1 MLYYRLTTITEN
13 QMTSTVA
20 IQPRRRCGRIAR
32 FAMSTLAAAAL
43 CASTASYAA
52 VDEAARALLPDDI
65 KQKGTL
71 VVAMPLD
78 FEPFNYLDEKN
89 EQTGLDVDM
98 IRAIGDKLGL
108 KVDIQRIGFASMI
121 PGVSGGRV
129 DAAMS
134 AMGILPA
141 RLPLVSFVRYGHF
154 SNGLVV
160 RKGNPTN
167 VRNDDACGHTIAVE
181 KGTQPLLVWQKKS
194 DECVA
199 AGKAK
204 IELLVFEGK
213 GPQVLAV
220 ESGRAEAAGVGFATA
235 IVAAKHSNGKLDAAP
250 GGPVPG
256 ATVECGIAFN
266 KQNVKL
272 GQALEAALKSLVKD
286 GTYDKIWEKWSLSAE
301 RAPPAIFQ

>member
-1 MLYYRLTTITEN
+1 MMASNKISSRRSAGPIRLTS
-13 QMTSTVA
+13 MVSGMFVA
-20 IQPRRRCGRIAR
+20 V
-32 FAMSTLAAAAL
+32 AL
-43 CASTASYAA
+43 CASTLGHAA
-52 VDEAARALLPDDI
+52 TDAAARALLPDDMQ
-65 KQKGTL
+65 KKGTL

-98 IRAIGDKLGL
+98 IRAVGDKLGL
-108 KVDIQRIGFASMI
+108 KVDIQRMGFASMI

-160 RKGNPTN
+160 RKGNPTGI
-167 VRNDDACGHTIAVE
+167 RNDDACGHIIAVE

-235 IVAAKHSNGKLDAAP
+235 IVAAKHSNGKMDAAP

-266 KQNVKL
+266 KQNVKF
-272 GQALEAALKSLVKD
+272 GQALEAALNALVKD
-286 GTYDKIWEKWSLSAE
+286 GTYDKIWEKWSLSPE
-301 RAPPAIFQ
+301 RASPAVFQ

>member
-1 MLYYRLTTITEN
+1 
-13 QMTSTVA
+13 MTATVE
-20 IQPRRRCGRIAR
+20 IQSRRRFGRGLRA
-32 FAMSTLAAAAL
+32 ATSLLATLAL
-43 CASTASYAA
+43 CASAVSYAA
-52 VDEAARALLPDDI
+52 VDEAARSLLPDDI
-65 KQKGTL
+65 KQKGML

-121 PGVSGGRV
+121 PSVSGGRV

-141 RLPLVSFVRYGHF
+141 RLQLVSFVRYGHF

-167 VRNDDACGHTIAVE
+167 IRNDDACGHTIAVE

-220 ESGRAEAAGVGFATA
+220 ESGRAEAAAVGFATA
-235 IVAAKHSNGKLDAAP
+235 IVAAKHSNGKMDAAP

-266 KQNVKL
+266 KPNVKL
-272 GQALEAALKSLVKD
+272 GQAIEAALNALVKD
-286 GTYDKIWEKWSLSAE
+286 GTYDKIWEKWSLSPE
-301 RAPPAIFQ
+301 RASPAMFQ

>member
-1 MLYYRLTTITEN
+1 MKMKSL
-13 QMTSTVA
+13 
-20 IQPRRRCGRIAR
+20 
-32 FAMSTLAAAAL
+32 FAAL
-43 CASTASYAA
+43 AFCASTLSYAA
-52 VDEAARALLPDDI
+52 VDEAARAMLPDDL
-65 KQKGTL
+65 KSKGTL
-71 VVAMPLD
+71 TVAMPLD

-89 EQTGLDVDM
+89 EQVGLDVDM
-98 IRAIGDKLGL
+98 IKAIGDKLGL
-108 KVDIQRIGFASMI
+108 KVDIQRMGFASMI
-121 PGVSGGRV
+121 PAVSSGRV

-167 VRNDDACGHTIAVE
+167 VRNDDACGHTISVE

-256 ATVECGIAFN
+256 ATVECGIAFG
-266 KQNVKL
+266 KQNAKL
-272 GQALEAALKSLVKD
+272 GQAMEAALKALVKD
-286 GTYDKIWEKWSLSAE
+286 GTYDMLWEKCLVSAE
-301 RAPPAIFQ
+301 RAPPAVIAQ

>member
-286 GTYDKIWEKWSLSAE
+286 GTYDKIWEKWSLSPE

>member
-1 MLYYRLTTITEN
+1 MH
-13 QMTSTVA
+13 SSPA
-20 IQPRRRCGRIAR
+20 IHIRPRKQGR
-32 FAMSTLAAAAL
+32 L
-43 CASTASYAA
+43 CAAWGLVAVLALSASAIVHAA
-52 VDEAARALLPDDI
+52 VDQAARALLPDDI

-89 EQTGLDVDM
+89 QPVGLDVDM
-98 IRAIGDKLGL
+98 IHAIAERLGL
-108 KVDIQRIGFASMI
+108 KVDIQRMGFASMI
-121 PGVSGGRV
+121 PSVSGGRV

-167 VRNDDACGHTIAVE
+167 VRNDDACGHSISVE

-194 DECVA
+194 EECAA
-199 AGKAK
+199 AGKPK
-204 IELLVFEGK
+204 IDLMVLEGK

-235 IVAAKHSNGKLDAAP
+235 IVAAKHSNGKLEAAP

-272 GQALEAALKSLVKD
+272 GQAMEAALKDLVQD
-286 GTYDKIWEKWSLSAE
+286 GTYDKIWASYDLSAE
-301 RAPPAIFQ
+301 RAPPALIQQGS

>member
-1 MLYYRLTTITEN
+1 MIATVDIESRSSAN
-13 QMTSTVA
+13 RGVRSATSSA
-20 IQPRRRCGRIAR
+20 A
-32 FAMSTLAAAAL
+32 TLASMLAALAL
-43 CASTASYAA
+43 CASAVSRAA
-52 VDEAARALLPDDI
+52 IDDAARALLPDDI
-65 KQKGTL
+65 KQKATL
-71 VVAMPLD
+71 IVAMPLD

-89 EQTGLDVDM
+89 EQTGLDVDL

-108 KVDIQRIGFASMI
+108 KVDIQRIGFAAMI
-121 PGVSGGRV
+121 PSVSGGRV

-160 RKGNPTN
+160 RKGNPTGI
-167 VRNDDACGHTIAVE
+167 RNDDACGHTIAVE

-199 AGKAK
+199 AGKTK

-220 ESGRAEAAGVGFATA
+220 QSERAEAAGVGFATA
-235 IVAAKHSNGKLDAAP
+235 IVAAKHSDGKLDAAP

-272 GQALEAALKSLVKD
+272 GQAIEAALNALVKD
-286 GTYDKIWEKWSLSAE
+286 GTYDKIWEKWSLSPE
-301 RAPPAIFQ
+301 RAPPAVFQ

>member
-1 MLYYRLTTITEN
+1 
-13 QMTSTVA
+13 MTATVE
-20 IQPRRRCGRIAR
+20 IPSRRRLGCGVRA
-32 FAMSTLAAAAL
+32 ATALLAALAL
-43 CASTASYAA
+43 CASVVSYAA

-121 PGVSGGRV
+121 PSVSGGRV

-141 RLPLVSFVRYGHF
+141 RLQLVSFVRYGHF

-160 RKGNPTN
+160 RKGNPTS

-194 DECVA
+194 DECVT

-266 KQNVKL
+266 KQSVKL
-272 GQALEAALKSLVKD
+272 GQAIEAALNSLVKD
-286 GTYDKIWEKWSLSAE
+286 GTYDKIWERWSLSPE
-301 RAPPAIFQ
+301 RASPAVFQ

>member
-1 MLYYRLTTITEN
+1 MITSPNTQHRSASRRLP
-13 QMTSTVA
+13 A
-20 IQPRRRCGRIAR
+20 ACA
-32 FAMSTLAAAAL
+32 ALAAIAFCATAAF
-43 CASTASYAA
+43 AA
-52 VDEAARALLPDDI
+52 VDDAARALLPDDI

-89 EQTGLDVDM
+89 EQAGLDVEM
-98 IRAIGDKLGL
+98 IRAVGERLGL

-121 PGVSGGRV
+121 PSVTGGRV

-167 VRNDDACGHTIAVE
+167 VRNDDACGHSISVE

-194 DECVA
+194 EECVA
-199 AGKAK
+199 AGKPK
-204 IELLVFEGK
+204 IELTVFEGK

-266 KQNVKL
+266 KPNVKL
-272 GQALEAALKSLVKD
+272 GQAMEAALKAMQKD
-286 GTYDKIWEKWSLSAE
+286 GTYDKIYEKWQLSPE
-301 RAPPAIFQ
+301 RAPAALIQ

>member
-1 MLYYRLTTITEN
+1 
-13 QMTSTVA
+13 MTASVD
-20 IQPRRRCGRIAR
+20 IPPRRGSRRGLRA
-32 FAMSTLAAAAL
+32 ATSLLAGLAL
-43 CASTASYAA
+43 CVSVVSYAT

-65 KQKGTL
+65 RQKGTL
-71 VVAMPLD
+71 DVAMPLD

-121 PGVSGGRV
+121 PSVSGGRV

-141 RLPLVSFVRYGHF
+141 RLQLVSFVRYGHF

-160 RKGNPTN
+160 RKGNPTS

-235 IVAAKHSNGKLDAAP
+235 IVATKHSNGKLDAAP

-272 GQALEAALKSLVKD
+272 GQAIEAALNALVKD
-286 GTYDKIWEKWSLSAE
+286 GTYDKVWEKWSLSPE
-301 RAPPAIFQ
+301 RASPAVFQ

>member
-1 MLYYRLTTITEN
+1 MKVGTLLAALTFGA
-13 QMTSTVA
+13 STV
-20 IQPRRRCGRIAR
+20 CH
-32 FAMSTLAAAAL
+32 
-43 CASTASYAA
+43 AA
-52 VDEAARALLPDDI
+52 VNEAARALLPDDL
-65 KQKGTL
+65 KQKGVL
-71 VVAMPLD
+71 IVAMPLD
-78 FEPFNYLDEKN
+78 FEPFNYLDDKN
-89 EQTGLDVDM
+89 EQVGLDVDM
-98 IRAIGDKLGL
+98 IRALGDKLGL
-108 KVDIQRIGFASMI
+108 KVDIQRMGFASMI
-121 PGVSGGRV
+121 PSVSGGRV

-167 VRNDDACGHTIAVE
+167 VKNDDACGHSISVE

-220 ESGRAEAAGVGFATA
+220 ESGRAEAAGVGYATA

-266 KQNVKL
+266 KANVKL
-272 GQALEAALKSLVKD
+272 GQALEAALKDLVKD
-286 GTYDKIWEKWSLSAE
+286 GTYDKIWEKWQLSAE
-301 RAPPAIFQ
+301 RAPPAVIAQP

>member
-1 MLYYRLTTITEN
+1 
-13 QMTSTVA
+13 MTATVE
-20 IQPRRRCGRIAR
+20 IQLRSSAGRGLRSAQS
-32 FAMSTLAAAAL
+32 MLAALAL
-43 CASTASYAA
+43 CVSAVSHAA
-52 VDEAARALLPDDI
+52 VDEAARALLPDDV

-78 FEPFNYLDEKN
+78 FEPFNYLDDKN

-121 PGVSGGRV
+121 PSVSGGRV
-129 DAAMS
+129 DVAMS
-134 AMGILPA
+134 AMGILPT

-167 VRNDDACGHTIAVE
+167 IRNDDACGHTIAVE

-199 AGKAK
+199 ASKAK
-204 IELLVFEGK
+204 IELLVFDGK

-235 IVAAKHSNGKLDAAP
+235 IVAAKHSNGRLDAAP

-272 GQALEAALKSLVKD
+272 GQAIEAALNALVKD
-286 GTYDKIWEKWSLSAE
+286 GTYDKVWEKWSLSPE
-301 RAPPAIFQ
+301 RAAPAVFQ

>member
-1 MLYYRLTTITEN
+1 
-13 QMTSTVA
+13 MTARHSSA
-20 IQPRRRCGRIAR
+20 SRSAARGAR
-32 FAMSTLAAAAL
+32 FVTSMLAALAL
-43 CASTASYAA
+43 CVSAAANAA
-52 VDEAARALLPDDI
+52 VDEAARAMLPDDI
-65 KQKGTL
+65 KQRGTL
-71 VVAMPLD
+71 IVAMPLD

-98 IRAIGDKLGL
+98 LRAIGDKLGL

-121 PGVSGGRV
+121 PAVSGGRV

-160 RKGNPTN
+160 RKGNPTKI
-167 VRNDDACGHTIAVE
+167 RNDDACGHTIAVE

-199 AGKAK
+199 AGKGK

-220 ESGRAEAAGVGFATA
+220 ESERAEAAGVGFATA
-235 IVAAKHSNGKLDAAP
+235 IVAAKHSNGKLEAAP

-266 KQNVKL
+266 KQSVKL
-272 GQALEAALKSLVKD
+272 GQAMEAALNSMVKD
-286 GTYDKIWEKWSLSAE
+286 GTYDKIWEKWSLSPE
-301 RAPPAIFQ
+301 RAPPALFQ

>member
-1 MLYYRLTTITEN
+1 MNSIVNTRLR
-13 QMTSTVA
+13 A
-20 IQPRRRCGRIAR
+20 AR
-32 FAMSTLAAAAL
+32 ALRLAAGALAAVGLFASTLA
-43 CASTASYAA
+43 SAA
-52 VDEAARALLPDDI
+52 VNEAARALLPDDL

-71 VVAMPLD
+71 TVAMPLD

-98 IRAIGDKLGL
+98 IRAVGERLGL
-108 KVDIQRIGFASMI
+108 KVDIQRMGFASMI
-121 PGVSGGRV
+121 PSVSGGRV

-167 VRNDDACGHTIAVE
+167 IRNDDACGHTISVE

-220 ESGRAEAAGVGFATA
+220 ESGLAEAAGVGFATA

-266 KQNVKL
+266 KEKVKL
-272 GQALEAALKSLVKD
+272 GQAMEAALNSLVKD
-286 GTYDKIWEKWSLSAE
+286 GSYDKIYAKWALSPE
-301 RAPPAIFQ
+301 RAAPALIQ

>member
-1 MLYYRLTTITEN
+1 MNLKTF
-13 QMTSTVA
+13 VA
-20 IQPRRRCGRIAR
+20 A
-32 FAMSTLAAAAL
+32 LAL
-43 CASTASYAA
+43 CASAAAYAA

-65 KQKGTL
+65 KQKGVL

-89 EQTGLDVDM
+89 EPTGLDVDM

-108 KVDIQRIGFASMI
+108 KVDIQRMGFASMI
-121 PGVSGGRV
+121 PSVSGGRV

-160 RKGNPTN
+160 RAGNPTN
-167 VRNDDACGHTIAVE
+167 VRNDDACGHVLSVE

-199 AGKAK
+199 AGKPK

-235 IVAAKHSNGKLDAAP
+235 IVAAKHSNGKLAAAP

-272 GQALEAALKSLVKD
+272 GQAMEAALKALVKD
-286 GTYDKIWEKWSLSAE
+286 GTYDKIWEKWQLSAE
-301 RAPPAIFQ
+301 RAEVAVVSQP

>member
-1 MLYYRLTTITEN
+1 MPAF
-13 QMTSTVA
+13 TVLSSCP
-20 IQPRRRCGRIAR
+20 PRRSLRVAQWLLAGLA
-32 FAMSTLAAAAL
+32 LAAA
-43 CASTASYAA
+43 THGHAA
-52 VDEAARALLPDDI
+52 VDAAARALLPDDI
-65 KQKGTL
+65 RQRGTL
-71 VVAMPLD
+71 IVAMPLD

-89 EQTGLDVDM
+89 EQAGLDVDL
-98 IRAIGDKLGL
+98 IRALGDKLGV

-121 PGVSGGRV
+121 PGVAGGRV

-167 VRNDDACGHTIAVE
+167 VRNDDACGHVIAVE

-194 DECVA
+194 EECVA

-204 IELLVFEGK
+204 IDLLVFEGK

-235 IVAAKHSNGKLDAAP
+235 IVAAKHSNGKMDAAP

-266 KQNVKL
+266 KANVKL
-272 GQALEAALKSLVKD
+272 GQALEAALKAAVKD
-286 GTYDKIWEKWSLSAE
+286 GTYDSIYAKWSLSPE
-301 RAPPAIFQ
+301 RAAPAVVQ

>member
-1 MLYYRLTTITEN
+1 
-13 QMTSTVA
+13 MTATVE
-20 IQPRRRCGRIAR
+20 IQSRRRFGRGLRA
-32 FAMSTLAAAAL
+32 ATSLLATLAL
-43 CASTASYAA
+43 CASAVSYAA
-52 VDEAARALLPDDI
+52 VDEAARSLLPDDI
-65 KQKGTL
+65 KQKGML

-121 PGVSGGRV
+121 PSVSGGRV

-141 RLPLVSFVRYGHF
+141 RLQLVSFVRYGHF

-167 VRNDDACGHTIAVE
+167 IRNDNACGHTIAVE

-235 IVAAKHSNGKLDAAP
+235 IVAAKHSNGKMDAAP

-266 KQNVKL
+266 KPNVKL
-272 GQALEAALKSLVKD
+272 GQAIEAALNALVKD
-286 GTYDKIWEKWSLSAE
+286 GTYDKIWEKWSLSPE
-301 RAPPAIFQ
+301 RASPAVFQ

>member
-1 MLYYRLTTITEN
+1 MTAFTTQFRSAARRLRY
-13 QMTSTVA
+13 A
-20 IQPRRRCGRIAR
+20 CA
-32 FAMSTLAAAAL
+32 FLAAVAL
-43 CASTASYAA
+43 CASGVTHAA
-52 VDEAARALLPDDI
+52 VDEAARALLPDDL

-71 VVAMPLD
+71 TVAMPLD

-98 IRAIGDKLGL
+98 IRAIGERLGL

-121 PGVSGGRV
+121 PSVTGGRV

-167 VRNDDACGHTIAVE
+167 VRNDDACGHSISVE

-199 AGKAK
+199 AGKPK
-204 IELLVFEGK
+204 IELTVFEGK

-266 KQNVKL
+266 KPNVKL
-272 GQALEAALKSLVKD
+272 GQAMEAALKGMQKD
-286 GTYDKIWEKWSLSAE
+286 GTYDKIYDKWQLSAE
-301 RAPPAIFQ
+301 RADAALIQ

>member
-1 MLYYRLTTITEN
+1 
-13 QMTSTVA
+13 MTSPVPS
-20 IQPRRRCGRIAR
+20 PRR
-32 FAMSTLAAAAL
+32 TLRVRQVAASFVAAL
-43 CASTASYAA
+43 ALCVTTAGHGA
-52 VDEAARALLPDDI
+52 VDEAARALLPDDL

-71 VVAMPLD
+71 VAAMPLD

-89 EQTGLDVDM
+89 EQAGLDVEL
-98 IRAIGDKLGL
+98 IRAIGERLEL

-121 PGVSGGRV
+121 PAVSGGRV
-129 DAAMS
+129 DVAMS

-160 RKGNPTN
+160 RKGNPTGI
-167 VRNDDACGHTIAVE
+167 RNDDACGHTIAVE
-181 KGTQPLLVWQKKS
+181 KGTQPLMVWQKKS
-194 DECVA
+194 DECTA

-235 IVAAKHSNGKLDAAP
+235 IVAAKHSNGKMDAAP

-266 KQNVKL
+266 KEKVKL
-272 GQALEAALKSLVKD
+272 GQALEAGLKAMVAD
-286 GTYDKIWEKWSLSAE
+286 GTYDRIYAKWSLSPE
-301 RAPPAIFQ
+301 RAAPAIFQ

>member
-1 MLYYRLTTITEN
+1 MGLKTF
-13 QMTSTVA
+13 VA
-20 IQPRRRCGRIAR
+20 A
-32 FAMSTLAAAAL
+32 LAL
-43 CASTASYAA
+43 CASAAAYPA

-65 KQKGTL
+65 RQKGVL

-89 EQTGLDVDM
+89 EPTGLDVDM
-98 IRAIGDKLGL
+98 IRAVGDKLGL
-108 KVDIQRIGFASMI
+108 KVDIQRMGFASMI
-121 PGVSGGRV
+121 PSVSGGRV

-160 RKGNPTN
+160 RAGNPTN
-167 VRNDDACGHTIAVE
+167 VRNDDACGHVLSVE

-272 GQALEAALKSLVKD
+272 GQAMEAALKALVKD
-286 GTYDKIWEKWSLSAE
+286 GTYDKIWEKWQLSAE
-301 RAPPAIFQ
+301 RADVAVVSQP

>member
-1 MLYYRLTTITEN
+1 MLYYRLSILTEN
-13 QMTSTVA
+13 QMTFTVE
-20 IQPRRRCGRIAR
+20 IQSRRPRGRIAA
-32 FAMSTLAAAAL
+32 FATSMLAAVAL
-43 CASTASYAA
+43 CASAVSYAA

-108 KVDIQRIGFASMI
+108 KVEIQRIGFASMI

-160 RKGNPTN
+160 RKGNPGN
-167 VRNDDACGHTIAVE
+167 VRNDDACGHVIAVE

-220 ESGRAEAAGVGFATA
+220 ESGRAEAAGVGFDTA

-272 GQALEAALKSLVKD
+272 GQAMEAALKSLVND

>member
-1 MLYYRLTTITEN
+1 
-13 QMTSTVA
+13 MTATVE
-20 IQPRRRCGRIAR
+20 IPSRRRFGRGLRA
-32 FAMSTLAAAAL
+32 ATSLLAALAL
-43 CASTASYAA
+43 CASAVSYAA

-65 KQKGTL
+65 KQKGML

-89 EQTGLDVDM
+89 EQMGLDVDM

-121 PGVSGGRV
+121 PSVSGGRV

-141 RLPLVSFVRYGHF
+141 RLQLVSFVRYGHF

-272 GQALEAALKSLVKD
+272 GQAIEAALNALVKD
-286 GTYDKIWEKWSLSAE
+286 GTYDKIWEKWALSRGA
-301 RAPPAIFQ
+301 RVACGVPVKLRR

>member
-1 MLYYRLTTITEN
+1 MIDN
-13 QMTSTVA
+13 
-20 IQPRRRCGRIAR
+20 R
-32 FAMSTLAAAAL
+32 FARRASLAVASMLAALAL
-43 CASTASYAA
+43 CASATVHAA
-52 VDEAARALLPDDI
+52 VDEAARALLPDEA

-78 FEPFNYLDEKN
+78 FAPFNYLDEKN
-89 EQTGLDVDM
+89 EQTGLDVD
-98 IRAIGDKLGL
+98 IVRAIGDKLGR
-108 KVDIQRIGFASMI
+108 KVDIQRMGFASMI
-121 PGVSGGRV
+121 PSVSGGRV

-141 RLPLVSFVRYGHF
+141 RLPQVSFVRYGHF

-160 RKGNPTN
+160 RKGNPTS
-167 VRNDDACGHTIAVE
+167 VRNDDACGHSVAVE

-194 DECVA
+194 EECVA

-204 IELLVFEGK
+204 IDLLVFDGK

-235 IVAAKHSNGKLDAAP
+235 IVAAKHSNGKLEAAP

-272 GQALEAALKSLVKD
+272 GQAMEAALKAMVKD
-286 GTYDKIWEKWSLSAE
+286 GTYDRIWDKWSLSAE
-301 RAPPAIFQ
+301 RAEVGLVQ

>member
-1 MLYYRLTTITEN
+1 
-13 QMTSTVA
+13 MTATVE
-20 IQPRRRCGRIAR
+20 IQSRRRFGRGLRA
-32 FAMSTLAAAAL
+32 ATSLLATLAL
-43 CASTASYAA
+43 CASAVSYAA
-52 VDEAARALLPDDI
+52 VDEAARSLLPDDI
-65 KQKGTL
+65 KQKGML

-121 PGVSGGRV
+121 PSVSGGRV

-141 RLPLVSFVRYGHF
+141 RLQLVSFVRYGHF

-167 VRNDDACGHTIAVE
+167 IRNDDACGHTIAVE

-235 IVAAKHSNGKLDAAP
+235 IVAAKHSNGKMDAAP

-266 KQNVKL
+266 KPNVKL
-272 GQALEAALKSLVKD
+272 GQAIEAALNALVKD
-286 GTYDKIWEKWSLSAE
+286 GTYDKIWEKWSLSPE
-301 RAPPAIFQ
+301 RASPAVFQ

>member
-1 MLYYRLTTITEN
+1 MTT
-13 QMTSTVA
+13 TSHVGSRVA
-20 IQPRRRCGRIAR
+20 AV
-32 FAMSTLAAAAL
+32 LAALALSVASAAH
-43 CASTASYAA
+43 AA
-52 VDEAARALLPDDI
+52 VDEAARALLPDDL

-71 VVAMPLD
+71 AVAMPLD
-78 FEPFNYLDEKN
+78 FEPFNWLDEKN
-89 EQTGLDVDM
+89 QPTGLDVDM
-98 IRAIGDKLGL
+98 IRAVGDKLGL
-108 KVDIQRIGFASMI
+108 KVDIQRMGFASMI
-121 PGVSGGRV
+121 PSVSGGRV

-141 RLPLVSFVRYGHF
+141 RLSQVSFVRYGHF

-160 RKGNPTN
+160 RKGNPTG
-167 VRNDDACGHTIAVE
+167 VRNDDACGHSISVE

-199 AGKAK
+199 AGKPK
-204 IELLVFEGK
+204 IELMVFEGK

-266 KQNVKL
+266 KQNAKL
-272 GQALEAALKSLVKD
+272 GQALEAAVKALVSN
-286 GTYDKIWEKWSLSAE
+286 GTYDKIWDKYGLSAE
-301 RAPPAIFQ
+301 RASPQIFQ

>member
-1 MLYYRLTTITEN
+1 MTATALTPAGRP
-13 QMTSTVA
+13 SSRA
-20 IQPRRRCGRIAR
+20 RRFGKSIVTAL
-32 FAMSTLAAAAL
+32 ALLAA
-43 CASTASYAA
+43 TASHAA
-52 VDEAARALLPDDI
+52 VDEAARALLPDDL
-65 KQKGTL
+65 KQKGVL
-71 VVAMPLD
+71 VAAMPLD

-89 EQTGLDVDM
+89 EQAGLDVEM
-98 IRAIGDKLGL
+98 IRAIGDTLGL
-108 KVDIQRIGFASMI
+108 KVEIQRIGFASMI
-121 PGVSGGRV
+121 PGVTGGRV
-129 DAAMS
+129 DVAMS

-160 RKGNPTN
+160 RTGNPTN
-167 VRNDDACGHTIAVE
+167 IRNDDACGHTLAVE
-181 KGTQPLLVWQKKS
+181 KGTQPLFVWQKKS
-194 DECVA
+194 EECVA

-235 IVAAKHSNGKLDAAP
+235 IVAAKHSNGKMDAAP

-266 KQNVKL
+266 KEKVKL
-272 GQALEAALKSLVKD
+272 GQALEAALKTLVKN
-286 GTYDKIWEKWSLSAE
+286 GTYDKIYEKWALSAE
-301 RAPPAIFQ
+301 RAAPAIFQ